1 MGAESVP
8 TEAGGSRAAA
18 RAPVHAWRSRALAA
32 VSHHRSVQ
40 AWHGLLVAFFLLFVL
55 LPTLYVLG
63 YVAMDWNGV
72 QSIFADPILSGRI
85 LPAVLYSF
93 SVAGSV
99 ALFDLVAGLPLA
111 WLLVRH
117 EFRGKSWFDTLID
130 SPLAVTTAG
139 LGFSVVLFWGVSP
152 TITQHPPFSLGL
164 TNSAFLILVLL
175 HLTTTFPYMVRSLAA
190 ILQEIDIEYENA
202 ARAAGASRLTAARTI
217 TLPMFRSGMATGL
230 LLVLAK
236 ALSDTGGALTA
247 LTLIGAVNA
256 DTSNPA
262 NLYAPFTGN
271 GTALIGIW
279 KSFATHA
286 GTPAAVVSELNG
298 GLALVSAVMIVLA
311 LVLLV
316 VVKYVAV
323 RLRFPLRRVWPIAER
338 KLSTRRFAHLRD
350 TGALAALVFFILLP
364 SFFFLGF
371 LFVATPTAALDWGRF
386 WNAVGISFLIG
397 GVATGLDLAMG
408 VPFAILITR
417 GKLRWLGR
425 TLDALVN
432 VPYIVPSA
440 ALGISLSLFW
450 SAQRT
455 IVPSL
460 LVLVILAHV
469 AFTFPFVVRNVVGAL
484 EQLDPA
490 AEETARTL
498 GAKPTQVFRR
508 VLLPAIRPAIL
519 AGAIMA
525 FTRSLGETG
534 ATQAVA
540 GIGLETI
547 PLLIV
552 NIITSKTPQYYEAAL
567 AQLALLGVSF
577 GAILAMRLVTLRGRS
592 HG

>member
-1 MGAESVP
+1 MGTAEPPSEVAEHP
-8 TEAGGSRAAA
+8 ASK
-18 RAPVHAWRSRALAA
+18 RAPEHAWRSRVLGWVSNRWA
-32 VSHHRSVQ
+32 VWF
-40 AWHGLLVAFFLLFVL
+40 WHGGLVGFFLVFVL

-63 YVAMDWNGV
+63 YVVADWSGV
-72 QSIFADPILSGRI
+72 ETIFQDPLLAGRI
-85 LPAVLYSF
+85 LPAITYSF
-93 SVAGSV
+93 GVAGMV

-117 EFRGKSWFDTLID
+117 DFRGKSWFDTLID

-152 TITQHPPFSLGL
+152 TIAQHPPGSLGL
-164 TNSAFLILVLL
+164 TGNAFLILVLL

-202 ARAAGASRLTAARTI
+202 ARAAGASRLTAVRTI

-247 LTLIGAVNA
+247 LTLIGAVDPN
-256 DTSNPA
+256 S
-262 NLYAPFTGN
+262 LYAPFTGN
-271 GTALIGIW
+271 GTALIGVW
-279 KSFATHA
+279 KGIAGQAATSPILK
-286 GTPAAVVSELNG
+286 TELNG
-298 GLALVSAVMIVLA
+298 GLALVSALMIVLA

-316 VVKYVAV
+316 VVKFVAV
-323 RLRFPLRRVWPIAER
+323 RLKFPLRRVWPVAER
-338 KLSTRRFAHLRD
+338 RLSTRPFARLRD
-350 TGALAALVFFILLP
+350 LGALAVLVFFILVP

-371 LFVATPTAALDWGRF
+371 LFVATPAAALDWGRF
-386 WNAVGISFLIG
+386 WGAVGISFLIG
-397 GVATGLDLAMG
+397 GVATGVDLAMG
-408 VPFAILITR
+408 IPLAILIAR
-417 GKLRWLGR
+417 GRLRWLGR
-425 TLDALVN
+425 MLDAMVN
-432 VPYIVPSA
+432 IPYIVPSA

-450 SAQRT
+450 SAQKT

-460 LVLVILAHV
+460 LVLVTLAHV

-490 AEETARTL
+490 TEETARTL
-498 GAKPTQVFRR
+498 GAKPVQVFRR

-540 GIGLETI
+540 GTGIETI

-577 GAILAMRLVTLRGRS
+577 GAILALRLVIERRRS

>member
-1 MGAESVP
+1 MGAEAVP
-8 TEAGGSRAAA
+8 PETDGDRTATRE
-18 RAPVHAWRSRALAA
+18 PVHAWRSRALAA
-32 VSHHRSVQ
+32 VSTRWAVRG
-40 AWHGLLVAFFLLFVL
+40 WHGALLGFFLLFVL

-63 YVAMDWNGV
+63 YVAVDWSGV
-72 QSIFADPILSGRI
+72 QSIFGDPVLAGRI
-85 LPAVLYSF
+85 LPAVAYSF
-93 SVAGSV
+93 GVAGMV

-139 LGFSVVLFWGVSP
+139 LGFSVVLFWGLSP
-152 TITQHPPFSLGL
+152 TITQHPPGSLGL

-190 ILQEIDIEYENA
+190 ILQEIDVEYENA
-202 ARAAGASRLTAARTI
+202 ARAAGASRLTAVRTI

-256 DTSNPA
+256 DASVA
-262 NLYAPFTGN
+262 GNLYAPFTGN

-286 GTPAAVVSELNG
+286 GTPASLAVELNG
-298 GLALVSAVMIVLA
+298 GLALVSALMIVLA
-311 LVLLV
+311 LALLV
-316 VVKYVAV
+316 AVKYVAV
-323 RLRFPLRRVWPIAER
+323 RLKFPLRRVWPVAER
-338 KLSTRRFAHLRD
+338 KLSSRPFPRLRD
-350 TGALAALVFFILLP
+350 FGALAVLVFFILVP
-364 SFFFLGF
+364 SFFFLAF
-371 LFVATPTAALDWGRF
+371 LFVAAPTAALDWGRF

-397 GVATGLDLAMG
+397 GVATGIDLAMG

-417 GKLRWLGR
+417 GRLRWLGR
-425 TLDALVN
+425 ILDALVN
-432 VPYIVPSA
+432 IPYIVPSA

-450 SAQRT
+450 SAQKT

-460 LVLVILAHV
+460 LVLVTLAHV

-498 GAKPTQVFRR
+498 GAKPAQVFRR

-540 GIGLETI
+540 GTGIETI

-552 NIITSKTPQYYEAAL
+552 NIITSRTPQYYEAAL

-577 GAILAMRLVTLRGRS
+577 AAILFLRLVIERRRS

>member
-1 MGAESVP
+1 MAAEAVP
-8 TEAGGSRAAA
+8 PEAGRDRTAT
-18 RAPVHAWRSRALAA
+18 RAPVHAWRSRILAA
-32 VSHHRSVQ
+32 VSTRGAVR
-40 AWHGLLVAFFLLFVL
+40 AWHGALIGFFLLFVL
-55 LPTLYVLG
+55 VPTLYVLG
-63 YVAMDWNGV
+63 YVAVDWNGV
-72 QSIFADPILSGRI
+72 QSIFADSALSGLI
-85 LPAVLYSF
+85 LPAVGYSF
-93 SVAGSV
+93 AVAGSV

-117 EFRGKSWFDTLID
+117 DFRGKTWFDTLID

-152 TITQHPPFSLGL
+152 TITQHPPGSLGL
-164 TNSAFLILVLL
+164 TDSAFLILVLL

-190 ILQEIDIEYENA
+190 ILQEIDVEYENA
-202 ARAAGASRLTAARTI
+202 ARAAGASRLTAVRTI

-247 LTLIGAVNA
+247 LTLIGAVNPNSA
-256 DTSNPA
+256 TG
-262 NLYAPFTGN
+262 PFAGN

-279 KSFATHA
+279 KGIA
-286 GTPAAVVSELNG
+286 GKTPDLLLKTELNG
-298 GLALVSAVMIVLA
+298 GLALVSALMIVLA
-311 LVLLV
+311 LILLV

-323 RLRFPLRRVWPIAER
+323 RLKVPLRRVWPVAER
-338 KLSTRRFAHLRD
+338 KLSSRPFPRLRD
-350 TGALAALVFFILLP
+350 IGALAALVFFILIP
-364 SFFFLGF
+364 SFFFLVF
-371 LFVATPTAALDWGRF
+371 LFVATPTAAMDWGRF
-386 WNAVGISFLIG
+386 WGAVAISFLIG
-397 GVATGLDLAMG
+397 GVATGIDLAMG

-417 GKLRWLGR
+417 GRLRWLGR
-425 TLDALVN
+425 ILDALVN
-432 VPYIVPSA
+432 IPYIVPSA

-450 SAQRT
+450 SAQQA

-460 LVLVILAHV
+460 IVLVTLAHV

-498 GAKPTQVFRR
+498 GAKPVQVFRR

-540 GIGLETI
+540 GTGIETI

-552 NIITSKTPQYYEAAL
+552 NIITSRTPQYYEAAL

-577 GAILAMRLVTLRGRS
+577 AAILFLRLVIERRRS

>member
-1 MGAESVP
+1 
-8 TEAGGSRAAA
+8 
-18 RAPVHAWRSRALAA
+18 
-32 VSHHRSVQ
+32 
-40 AWHGLLVAFFLLFVL
+40 

-63 YVAMDWNGV
+63 YVAVDWSGV
-72 QSIFADPILSGRI
+72 QSIFADPRLADRI
-85 LPAVLYSF
+85 LPAVAYSF
-93 SVAGSV
+93 GVAGMV
-99 ALFDLVAGLPLA
+99 AVFDLLAGLPLA
-111 WLLVRH
+111 WLIVRH

-139 LGFSVVLFWGVSP
+139 LGFSVVLFWGISP
-152 TITQHPPFSLGL
+152 TIAQHPPGSLGL
-164 TNSAFLILVLL
+164 TNSAFLILFLL

-190 ILQEIDIEYENA
+190 ILQEIDVEYENA

-256 DTSNPA
+256 NTSNPN
-262 NLYAPFTGN
+262 NLFAPFTGN

-279 KSFATHA
+279 KSFATHP
-286 GTPAAVVSELNG
+286 GTSAAVATELNG
-298 GLALVSAVMIVLA
+298 GLALVSALMIVLA

-316 VVKYVAV
+316 LVKFVAV

-338 KLSTRRFAHLRD
+338 KLSTRPFPRLRD
-350 TGALAALVFFILLP
+350 VGALAALVLFILIP

-371 LFVATPTAALDWGRF
+371 LFVATPGSAIEWGRF
-386 WNAVGISFLIG
+386 WSAVGISFLIG
-397 GVATGLDLAMG
+397 AVATVVDLAMG

-417 GKLRWLGR
+417 GKLRWMGR
-425 TLDALVN
+425 ILDALVN

-450 SAQRT
+450 SAQKT

-460 LVLVILAHV
+460 IILVTLAHV

-498 GAKPTQVFRR
+498 GAKPVQVFRR
-508 VLLPAIRPAIL
+508 VLLPAIRPAIF

-540 GIGLETI
+540 GTNLETI
-547 PLLIV
+547 PLFIV
-552 NIITSKTPQYYEAAL
+552 NIITSPTPRYYEAAL

-577 GAILAMRLVTLRGRS
+577 AAILVLRLVIERRRS

>member
-1 MGAESVP
+1 MGSAAFPPGDVAEPGATPAS
-8 TEAGGSRAAA
+8 TGDRSA
-18 RAPVHAWRSRALAA
+18 RVLKA
-32 VSHHRSVQ
+32 VSSRWAVR
-40 AWHGLLVAFFLLFVL
+40 AWYAGIVGFFLFFVL

-63 YVAMDWNGV
+63 YVAADWSGV
-72 QSIFADPILSGRI
+72 QTILADPIQAGRI
-85 LPAVLYSF
+85 VPAVAYSF
-93 SVAGSV
+93 GVAGAV
-99 ALFDLVAGLPLA
+99 ALLDLMAGLPLA
-111 WLLVRH
+111 WLIVRH

-139 LGFSVVLFWGVSP
+139 LGFSIVLFWGVSP
-152 TITQHPPFSLGL
+152 TILQHPPGSLGL
-164 TNSAFLILVLL
+164 TANPFLILVLL

-247 LTLIGAVNA
+247 LTLIGAVN
-256 DTSNPA
+256 TSS
-262 NLYAPFTGN
+262 LTAPFAGN

-279 KSFATHA
+279 KGIASNSATS
-286 GTPAAVVSELNG
+286 AAVRAELNG
-298 GLALVSAVMIVLA
+298 GLALVSALMIVLS

-316 VVKYVAV
+316 LVKYTAV
-323 RLRFPLRRVWPIAER
+323 RLKFPLRRVWPRAER
-338 KLSTRRFAHLRD
+338 RLSRGTFPRLRD
-350 TGALAALVFFILLP
+350 AWGLGFLVLMILLP

-371 LFVATPTAALDWGRF
+371 LFVATPGQALDWTRF

-397 GVATGLDLAMG
+397 GVATAVDLFTG
-408 VPFAILITR
+408 IPLAIMITR
-417 GKLRWLGR
+417 GKMRWLGR
-425 TLDALVN
+425 LLDALVN
-432 VPYIVPSA
+432 IPYIVPSA

-450 SAQRT
+450 GAQKT
-455 IVPSL
+455 IVPSI
-460 LVLVILAHV
+460 LVLVTLAHV

-490 AEETARTL
+490 TEETARTL
-498 GAKPTQVFRR
+498 GAKPIQVFRR
-508 VLLPAIRPAIL
+508 VLFPAVRPAIL

-540 GIGLETI
+540 GTQLETI

-552 NIITSKTPQYYEAAL
+552 NLVTAKVPVYYEAAL

-577 GAILAMRLVTLRGRS
+577 AAILALRLVLERRRG

>member
-1 MGAESVP
+1 MGTAEPPSEVAEHP
-8 TEAGGSRAAA
+8 ASK
-18 RAPVHAWRSRALAA
+18 RAPEHAWRSRVLGWVSNRWA
-32 VSHHRSVQ
+32 VWF
-40 AWHGLLVAFFLLFVL
+40 WHGGLVGFFLVFVL

-63 YVAMDWNGV
+63 YVVADWSGV
-72 QSIFADPILSGRI
+72 ETIFQDPLLAGRI
-85 LPAVLYSF
+85 LPAITYSF
-93 SVAGSV
+93 GVAGMV

-117 EFRGKSWFDTLID
+117 DFRGKSWFDTLID

-152 TITQHPPFSLGL
+152 TIAQHPPGSLGL
-164 TNSAFLILVLL
+164 TGNAFLILVLL

-202 ARAAGASRLTAARTI
+202 ARAAGASRLTAVRTI

-247 LTLIGAVNA
+247 LTLIGAVDPN
-256 DTSNPA
+256 S
-262 NLYAPFTGN
+262 LYAPFTGN
-271 GTALIGIW
+271 GTALIGVW
-279 KSFATHA
+279 KGIAGQAATSPILK
-286 GTPAAVVSELNG
+286 TELNG
-298 GLALVSAVMIVLA
+298 GLALVSALMIVLA

-316 VVKYVAV
+316 VVKFVAV
-323 RLRFPLRRVWPIAER
+323 RLKFPLRRVWPVAER
-338 KLSTRRFAHLRD
+338 RLSTRPFARLRD
-350 TGALAALVFFILLP
+350 IGALAALVFFILVP

-371 LFVATPTAALDWGRF
+371 LFVATPAAALDWGRF
-386 WNAVGISFLIG
+386 WGAVGISFLIG
-397 GVATGLDLAMG
+397 GVATGVDLAMG
-408 VPFAILITR
+408 IPLAILIAR
-417 GKLRWLGR
+417 GRLRWLGR
-425 TLDALVN
+425 MLDALVN
-432 VPYIVPSA
+432 IPYIVPSA

-450 SAQRT
+450 SAQKT

-460 LVLVILAHV
+460 LVLVTLAHV

-490 AEETARTL
+490 TEETARTL
-498 GAKPTQVFRR
+498 GAKPVQVFRR

-540 GIGLETI
+540 GTGIETI

-577 GAILAMRLVTLRGRS
+577 GAILALRLVIERRRS

>member
-1 MGAESVP
+1 MGDESVP
-8 TEAGGSRAAA
+8 PEGEGTPAVTGG
-18 RAPVHAWRSRALAA
+18 PTHAWRSRFLAMVSTRWA
-32 VSHHRSVQ
+32 VRL
-40 AWHGLLVAFFLLFVL
+40 WHGAIIGFFLVFVL

-63 YVAMDWNGV
+63 YVAVDWGGV
-72 QSIFADPILSGRI
+72 QSIFADPYLAGLI
-85 LPAVLYSF
+85 LPAVGYSF
-93 SVAGSV
+93 AVAGTV

-117 EFRGKSWFDTLID
+117 DFRGKTWFDTLID

-152 TITQHPPFSLGL
+152 TISQHPPGALGL
-164 TNSAFLILVLL
+164 TGSAFAILVLL

-190 ILQEIDIEYENA
+190 ILQEIDVEYENA
-202 ARAAGASRLTAARTI
+202 ARAAGASRLTAVRTI

-236 ALSDTGGALTA
+236 ALSDTGGPLTA
-247 LTLIGAVNA
+247 LTLIGAVNPSSLA
-256 DTSNPA
+256 
-262 NLYAPFTGN
+262 APFTGN

-279 KSFATHA
+279 KGIASRAS
-286 GTPAAVVSELNG
+286 TPALLKTELSG
-298 GLALVSAVMIVLA
+298 GLALVSALMIVLA

-316 VVKYVAV
+316 LVKYVAV
-323 RLRFPLRRVWPIAER
+323 RLKVPLRRVWPLAER
-338 KLSTRRFAHLRD
+338 RLSVRPFPRLRD
-350 TGALAALVFFILLP
+350 LGALLALVLFILVP

-371 LFVATPTAALDWGRF
+371 LLVATPTTALDWSRF
-386 WNAVGISFLIG
+386 WGAVGISFLIG
-397 GVATGLDLAMG
+397 GVATGIDLAMG
-408 VPFAILITR
+408 VPLAILITR
-417 GKLRWLGR
+417 GKLRWLTR
-425 TLDALVN
+425 ILDALVN

-450 SAQRT
+450 SAQKT

-460 LVLVILAHV
+460 LVLVTLAHV
-469 AFTFPFVVRNVVGAL
+469 AFTFPFVVRNVVGAM

-490 AEETARTL
+490 TEETARTL
-498 GAKPTQVFRR
+498 GAKPIQVFRR
-508 VLLPAIRPAIL
+508 VLLPTIRPAIL

-540 GIGLETI
+540 GTGLETI

-577 GAILAMRLVTLRGRS
+577 AAILGLRLLVERRRS

>member
-1 MGAESVP
+1 MG
-8 TEAGGSRAAA
+8 TAAA
-18 RAPVHAWRSRALAA
+18 PSEVGEGASPTRAPEHPWRARGLALVSTPWA
-32 VSHHRSVQ
+32 VRL
-40 AWHGLLVAFFLLFVL
+40 WHGVVLAFFVIFVL

-63 YVAMDWNGV
+63 YVAVDWSGV
-72 QSIFADPILSGRI
+72 QTIFSDPVLAGRI
-85 LPAVLYSF
+85 APAIAYSF
-93 SVAGSV
+93 GVAGMV

-152 TITQHPPFSLGL
+152 VITQHPPGSLGL
-164 TNSAFLILVLL
+164 TDSAFLILILL

-256 DTSNPA
+256 DASNLA
-262 NLYAPFTGN
+262 NLQAPFAGN

-279 KSFATHA
+279 KSFATHS
-286 GTPAAVVSELNG
+286 GTPAAIVTELNG
-298 GLALVSAVMIVLA
+298 GLAVVSALMIVLS

-316 VVKYVAV
+316 VVKFVAV
-323 RLRFPLRRVWPIAER
+323 RLRFPLRRVWPVAER
-338 KLSTRRFAHLRD
+338 RLSTHRYARLRD
-350 TGALAALVFFILLP
+350 LGALVALVLFILVP
-364 SFFFLGF
+364 SFFFLTF
-371 LFVATPTAALDWGRF
+371 LVAATPTTALDWGRF

-397 GVATGLDLAMG
+397 GVATVIDLAMG
-408 VPFAILITR
+408 VPLAILITR
-417 GKLRWLGR
+417 GRLRWLGR
-425 TLDALVN
+425 ALDALVN
-432 VPYIVPSA
+432 IPYIVPSA

-450 SAQRT
+450 TAQKA

-460 LVLVILAHV
+460 LVLVTLAHV
-469 AFTFPFVVRNVVGAL
+469 AFTIPFVVRNVVGAL

-490 AEETARTL
+490 TEETARTL
-498 GAKPTQVFRR
+498 GAKPVQVFRR
-508 VLLPAIRPAIL
+508 VLLPGIRPAIL

-540 GIGLETI
+540 GTGVETI

-552 NIITSKTPQYYEAAL
+552 NIITSKAPQYYEAAL

-577 GAILAMRLVTLRGRS
+577 AAILAMRLVVERRRS
-592 HG
+592 PG

>member
-1 MGAESVP
+1 MGAAEAPSDATVNP
-8 TEAGGSRAAA
+8 TAT
-18 RAPVHAWRSRALAA
+18 RAPEHVWRSKSLAW
-32 VSHHRSVQ
+32 VSNRWVVW
-40 AWHGLLVAFFLLFVL
+40 AWHGGLVVFFLVFVL

-63 YVAMDWNGV
+63 YVVADWSGV
-72 QSIFADPILSGRI
+72 QTVFQDPVLAGRI
-85 LPAVLYSF
+85 LPAITYSF
-93 SVAGSV
+93 GVAGMV

-111 WLLVRH
+111 WIIVRH
-117 EFRGKSWFDTLID
+117 DFRGKSWFDTLID

-152 TITQHPPFSLGL
+152 TIVQHPPGSLGL
-164 TNSAFLILVLL
+164 TGNAFLILVLL

-247 LTLIGAVNA
+247 LTLIGAVNPN
-256 DTSNPA
+256 S
-262 NLYAPFTGN
+262 LYAPFTGN
-271 GTALIGIW
+271 GTALIGVW
-279 KSFATHA
+279 KGIAGQAT
-286 GTPAAVVSELNG
+286 TSPILKTELNG
-298 GLALVSAVMIVLA
+298 GLALVSALMIVLA

-316 VVKYVAV
+316 VVKFVAV
-323 RLRFPLRRVWPIAER
+323 RLKFPLRRVWPVAER
-338 KLSTRRFAHLRD
+338 RLSSRPYARLRD
-350 TGALAALVFFILLP
+350 LGALAALVFFILIP
-364 SFFFLGF
+364 SFFFLAF

-386 WNAVGISFLIG
+386 WSAVGISFLIG
-397 GVATGLDLAMG
+397 GVATGIDLATG
-408 VPFAILITR
+408 VPLAILITR

-425 TLDALVN
+425 MLDALVN
-432 VPYIVPSA
+432 IPYIVPSA

-450 SAQRT
+450 SAQT
-455 IVPSL
+455 AIVPSL
-460 LVLVILAHV
+460 LILVTLAHV

-490 AEETARTL
+490 TEETARTL
-498 GAKPTQVFRR
+498 GAKPVQVFRR
-508 VLLPAIRPAIL
+508 VLLPAVRPAIL

-540 GIGLETI
+540 GTNLETI

-577 GAILAMRLVTLRGRS
+577 AAILTLRLVIERRRG

>member
-1 MGAESVP
+1 MGAEAVP
-8 TEAGGSRAAA
+8 REVDGNRAVT
-18 RAPVHAWRSRALAA
+18 REPVHVWRSKTLAA
-32 VSHHRSVQ
+32 VSTNWAVRG
-40 AWHGLLVAFFLLFVL
+40 WHVFLVGFFLLFVL

-63 YVAMDWNGV
+63 YVAVDWNGV
-72 QSIFADPILSGRI
+72 QSIFADPRLSGLI
-85 LPAVLYSF
+85 LPAVGYSF
-93 SVAGSV
+93 AVAGSV

-152 TITQHPPFSLGL
+152 TIAQFPPGSLGL

-190 ILQEIDIEYENA
+190 ILQEIDVEYENA

-256 DTSNPA
+256 DTSNPN
-262 NLYAPFTGN
+262 NLFAPFTGN

-279 KSFATHA
+279 KSFAGHA
-286 GTPAAVVSELNG
+286 GTSPLLRTELNG
-298 GLALVSAVMIVLA
+298 GLALVSALMIVLA

-316 VVKYVAV
+316 VVKFVAV
-323 RLRFPLRRVWPIAER
+323 RLKVPLRRVWPVAER
-338 KLSTRRFAHLRD
+338 KLSSKPFPRLRD
-350 TGALAALVFFILLP
+350 LGALAALVFFILIP
-364 SFFFLGF
+364 SFFFLTF
-371 LFVATPTAALDWGRF
+371 LVFATPTAAIDWGRF

-397 GVATGLDLAMG
+397 GVATGVDLAMG

-425 TLDALVN
+425 ILDAFVN

-450 SAQRT
+450 SAQKA

-460 LVLVILAHV
+460 LILVTLAHV

-490 AEETARTL
+490 AEETAKTL
-498 GAKPTQVFRR
+498 GAKPVQVFRR

-540 GIGLETI
+540 GTQLETI
-547 PLLIV
+547 PLFIV

-567 AQLALLGVSF
+567 AQLALLFVSF
-577 GAILAMRLVTLRGRS
+577 AAILAMRLVIERRRG

>member
-1 MGAESVP
+1 MGEAEAPSEVGENP
-8 TEAGGSRAAA
+8 TAT
-18 RAPVHAWRSRALAA
+18 RAPVHAWRSRALGL
-32 VSHHRSVQ
+32 VSAPWSVR
-40 AWHGLLVAFFLLFVL
+40 AWHGLLLAFFLLFVL

-63 YVAMDWNGV
+63 YVAADWGGV
-72 QSIFADPILSGRI
+72 QTVFADPRLSGLI
-85 LPAVLYSF
+85 LPAVGYSF
-93 SVAGSV
+93 GVAGSV

-152 TITQHPPFSLGL
+152 TITQHPPGSLGL

-256 DTSNPA
+256 DTSNPN
-262 NLYAPFTGN
+262 NLFAPFTGN

-279 KSFATHA
+279 KSFAGAA
-286 GTPAAVVSELNG
+286 GTSPLVRTELNG
-298 GLALVSAVMIVLA
+298 GLALVSAMMIVLA
-311 LVLLV
+311 LILLV

-323 RLRFPLRRVWPIAER
+323 RLKVPLRRVWPIAER
-338 KLSTRRFAHLRD
+338 KLSSRPFPGLRD
-350 TGALAALVFFILLP
+350 FGALAALVFFILVP

-386 WNAVGISFLIG
+386 WGAVGISFLIG
-397 GVATGLDLAMG
+397 GVATGIDLAMG

-417 GKLRWLGR
+417 GKLRWMGR
-425 TLDALVN
+425 ILDALVN
-432 VPYIVPSA
+432 IPYIVPSA

-450 SAQRT
+450 SAQKT

-460 LVLVILAHV
+460 IVLVTLAHV

-490 AEETARTL
+490 TEETAKTL
-498 GAKPTQVFRR
+498 GAKPLQVFRR

-540 GIGLETI
+540 GTGIETI

-552 NIITSKTPQYYEAAL
+552 NIVTSKVPQYYEAAL

-577 GAILAMRLVTLRGRS
+577 AAILAMRLVVERRRT

>member
-1 MGAESVP
+1 MGAEAVP
-8 TEAGGSRAAA
+8 PGPTGNRTATRE
-18 RAPVHAWRSRALAA
+18 PVHAWRSRALAA
-32 VSHHRSVQ
+32 VSTQWAVRG
-40 AWHGLLVAFFLLFVL
+40 WHGLLLGFFLVFVL

-63 YVAMDWNGV
+63 YVAVDWNGV
-72 QSIFADPILSGRI
+72 QSIFADPVLAGRI
-85 LPAVLYSF
+85 LPAVAYSF
-93 SVAGSV
+93 GVAGMV

-152 TITQHPPFSLGL
+152 TIAQYPPGSLGL

-256 DTSNPA
+256 DASVA
-262 NLYAPFTGN
+262 NHLYAPFTGN

-286 GTPAAVVSELNG
+286 GTPASLAAELNG
-298 GLALVSAVMIVLA
+298 GLALVSALMIILA
-311 LVLLV
+311 LALLV

-323 RLRFPLRRVWPIAER
+323 RLRFPLRRVWPITER
-338 KLSTRRFAHLRD
+338 KLSSRPFPRLRD
-350 TGALAALVFFILLP
+350 LGALVALVVFILVP

-371 LFVATPTAALDWGRF
+371 LFVAAPSAALDWGRF

-397 GVATGLDLAMG
+397 GVATGIDLAMG

-417 GKLRWLGR
+417 GKLRWMGR
-425 TLDALVN
+425 ILDALVN
-432 VPYIVPSA
+432 IPYIVPSA

-450 SAQRT
+450 SAQRA

-460 LVLVILAHV
+460 VVLVTLAHV

-498 GAKPTQVFRR
+498 GAKPAQVFRR

-540 GIGLETI
+540 GTGIETI

-552 NIITSKTPQYYEAAL
+552 NIITSRTPEYYEAAL

-577 GAILAMRLVTLRGRS
+577 AAILGLRLVIERRRSRG
-592 HG
+592 

>member
-1 MGAESVP
+1 MGAEAVP
-8 TEAGGSRAAA
+8 ARSEGSRAQA
-18 RAPVHAWRSRALAA
+18 RRPAHAWRARALAA
-32 VSHHRSVQ
+32 VSTRW
-40 AWHGLLVAFFLLFVL
+40 AIRLWHVLLVGFFFVFVL

-63 YVAMDWNGV
+63 YVAVDWSGV
-72 QSIFADPILSGRI
+72 QGIFADPRLSGLI
-85 LPAVLYSF
+85 LPAVAYSF
-93 SVAGSV
+93 GVAGSV

-111 WLLVRH
+111 WLVVRH

-152 TITQHPPFSLGL
+152 TITQHPPGSLGL
-164 TNSAFLILVLL
+164 TNSAFVILVLL

-190 ILQEIDIEYENA
+190 ILQEIDVEYENA

-247 LTLIGAVNA
+247 LTLIGAVNPNSA
-256 DTSNPA
+256 FG
-262 NLYAPFTGN
+262 PFTGN

-279 KSFATHA
+279 KGVA
-286 GTPAAVVSELNG
+286 GSTTDAVLRTELSGGLAVVS
-298 GLALVSAVMIVLA
+298 ALMIVLA

-316 VVKYVAV
+316 VVKFVAV
-323 RLRFPLRRVWPIAER
+323 RLRVPLRRVWPVAER
-338 KLSTRRFAHLRD
+338 RLSRRPFPRLRD
-350 TGALAALVFFILLP
+350 TGALAALVFFILIP
-364 SFFFLGF
+364 SFFFLAF
-371 LFVATPTAALDWGRF
+371 LFVATPTSALDWGRF

-397 GVATGLDLAMG
+397 GVATGIDLAMG

-417 GKLRWLGR
+417 GRLRWLGR
-425 TLDALVN
+425 ILDALVN

-450 SAQRT
+450 SAQQA

-460 LVLVILAHV
+460 IVLVTLAHV

-490 AEETARTL
+490 TEETAQTL
-498 GAKPTQVFRR
+498 GAKPLQVFRR

-540 GIGLETI
+540 GTGLETI

-552 NIITSKTPQYYEAAL
+552 NIITSRTPQYYEAAL

-577 GAILAMRLVTLRGRS
+577 AAILLMRFVIERRRG

>member
-1 MGAESVP
+1 MGTAEAPSEV
-8 TEAGGSRAAA
+8 AANPVA
-18 RAPVHAWRSRALAA
+18 TRAPEHALRSKALATVSNRWA
-32 VSHHRSVQ
+32 VWL
-40 AWHGLLVAFFLLFVL
+40 WHGGIVGFFLLFVL

-63 YVAMDWNGV
+63 YVAADWGGV
-72 QSIFADPILSGRI
+72 QTIFQDPVLAGRI
-85 LPAVLYSF
+85 LPAIGYSF
-93 SVAGSV
+93 GVAGMV

-117 EFRGKSWFDTLID
+117 DFRGKSWVDPLID

-139 LGFSVVLFWGVSP
+139 LGFSVVLFWGLSP
-152 TITQHPPFSLGL
+152 TIAQHPPGALGL
-164 TNSAFLILVLL
+164 TGNAFLILVLL

-190 ILQEIDIEYENA
+190 ILQEIDVEYENA

-256 DTSNPA
+256 DTSSLS
-262 NLYAPFTGN
+262 NLFAPFTGN

-286 GTPAAVVSELNG
+286 GTPAAVAAELNG

-323 RLRFPLRRVWPIAER
+323 RLKFPLRRVWPLAER
-338 KLSTRRFAHLRD
+338 RLSTRRYARLRD
-350 TGALAALVFFILLP
+350 LGALAALVFFILIP
-364 SFFFLGF
+364 SFFFLAF
-371 LFVATPTAALDWGRF
+371 LVVATPTVALDWGRF

-397 GVATGLDLAMG
+397 GVATGIDLVMG
-408 VPFAILITR
+408 VPLAILITR
-417 GKLRWLGR
+417 GRMRWLGR
-425 TLDALVN
+425 ILDAMVN
-432 VPYIVPSA
+432 IPYIVPSA

-450 SAQRT
+450 SAQKT

-460 LVLVILAHV
+460 LVLVTLAHV

-490 AEETARTL
+490 TEETARTL
-498 GAKPTQVFRR
+498 GAKPVQVFRR

-540 GIGLETI
+540 GTNLETI

-552 NIITSKTPQYYEAAL
+552 NIITSRTPQYYEAAL

-577 GAILAMRLVTLRGRS
+577 AAILAMRLVVERRRGR
-592 HG
+592 G

>member
-1 MGAESVP
+1 MGTAEPPSEVAEHP
-8 TEAGGSRAAA
+8 ASK
-18 RAPVHAWRSRALAA
+18 RAPEHAWRSRVLGWVSNRWA
-32 VSHHRSVQ
+32 VWF
-40 AWHGLLVAFFLLFVL
+40 WHGGLVGFFLVFVL

-63 YVAMDWNGV
+63 YVVADWSGV
-72 QSIFADPILSGRI
+72 ETIFQDPLLAGRI
-85 LPAVLYSF
+85 LPAITYSF
-93 SVAGSV
+93 GVAGMV

-117 EFRGKSWFDTLID
+117 DFRGKSWFDTLID

-152 TITQHPPFSLGL
+152 TIAQHPPGSLGL
-164 TNSAFLILVLL
+164 TGNAFLILVLL

-202 ARAAGASRLTAARTI
+202 ARAAGASRLTAVRTI

-247 LTLIGAVNA
+247 LTLIGAVDPN
-256 DTSNPA
+256 S
-262 NLYAPFTGN
+262 LYAPFTGN
-271 GTALIGIW
+271 GTALIGVW
-279 KSFATHA
+279 KGIAGQAATSPILK
-286 GTPAAVVSELNG
+286 TELNG
-298 GLALVSAVMIVLA
+298 GLALVSALMIVLA
-311 LVLLV
+311 LVLLIA
-316 VVKYVAV
+316 VKFVAV
-323 RLRFPLRRVWPIAER
+323 RLKFPLRRVWPVAER
-338 KLSTRRFAHLRD
+338 RLSTRPFARLRD
-350 TGALAALVFFILLP
+350 IGALAALVFFILVP

-371 LFVATPTAALDWGRF
+371 LFVATPAAALDWGRF
-386 WNAVGISFLIG
+386 WGAVGISFLIG
-397 GVATGLDLAMG
+397 GVATGVDLAMG
-408 VPFAILITR
+408 IPLAILIAR
-417 GKLRWLGR
+417 GRLRWLGR
-425 TLDALVN
+425 MLDAMVN
-432 VPYIVPSA
+432 IPYIVPSA

-450 SAQRT
+450 SAQKT

-460 LVLVILAHV
+460 LVLVTLAHV

-490 AEETARTL
+490 TEETARTL
-498 GAKPTQVFRR
+498 GAKPVQVFRR

-540 GIGLETI
+540 GTGIETI

-577 GAILAMRLVTLRGRS
+577 GAILALRLVIERRRS

>member
-1 MGAESVP
+1 MGAEAVP
-8 TEAGGSRAAA
+8 SEAEGNRPAA
-18 RAPVHAWRSRALAA
+18 RQPVHARRARALAFVSTRWA
-32 VSHHRSVQ
+32 VR
-40 AWHGLLVAFFLLFVL
+40 AWHGILLGFFLLFVL

-63 YVAMDWNGV
+63 YVAVDWGGV
-72 QSIFADPILSGRI
+72 QTIFADPRLSGLI
-85 LPAVLYSF
+85 LPAVAYSF
-93 SVAGSV
+93 AVAGSV

-152 TITQHPPFSLGL
+152 TIAQHPPGSLGL

-190 ILQEIDIEYENA
+190 ILQEIDVEYENA

-247 LTLIGAVNA
+247 LTLIGAVNP
-256 DTSNPA
+256 DTSNPG
-262 NLYAPFTGN
+262 NLFAPFTGN

-279 KSFATHA
+279 KSFAGAA
-286 GTPAAVVSELNG
+286 GTSPLLRTELNG
-298 GLALVSAVMIVLA
+298 GLALVSALMIVLA

-323 RLRFPLRRVWPIAER
+323 RLKVPLRRVWPIAER
-338 KLSTRRFAHLRD
+338 KLSARPFPRLRD
-350 TGALAALVFFILLP
+350 MGALAALVFFILIP

-371 LFVATPTAALDWGRF
+371 LFVATPTTALDWGRF
-386 WNAVGISFLIG
+386 WSAVGISFLIG
-397 GVATGLDLAMG
+397 GVATGIDLAMG

-432 VPYIVPSA
+432 IPYIVPSA

-450 SAQRT
+450 RAQT
-455 IVPSL
+455 AIVPSFL
-460 LVLVILAHV
+460 ILVILAHV

-490 AEETARTL
+490 TEETARTL
-498 GAKPTQVFRR
+498 GAKPVQVFRR

-540 GIGLETI
+540 GTNLETI

-552 NIITSKTPQYYEAAL
+552 NIVTSKVPQYYEAAL

-577 GAILAMRLVTLRGRS
+577 AAILAMRLVVERR
-592 HG
+592 HGHG

>member
-1 MGAESVP
+1 MGAEAVP
-8 TEAGGSRAAA
+8 PEVAGERTAT
-18 RAPVHAWRSRALAA
+18 REPVHAWRSRALATVSTRWA
-32 VSHHRSVQ
+32 VRT
-40 AWHGLLVAFFLLFVL
+40 WRGLIVGFFLLFVL

-63 YVAMDWNGV
+63 YVAVDWNGV
-72 QSIFADPILSGRI
+72 QSIFGDPALSGLI
-85 LPAVLYSF
+85 LPAVGYSF
-93 SVAGSV
+93 AVAGTV

-117 EFRGKSWFDTLID
+117 DFRGKSWFDTLID

-139 LGFSVVLFWGVSP
+139 LGFSVVLFWGLSP
-152 TITQHPPFSLGL
+152 TIVQHPPGSLGL
-164 TNSAFLILVLL
+164 TGNAFLILVLL

-190 ILQEIDIEYENA
+190 ILEEIDIEYENA
-202 ARAAGASRLTAARTI
+202 ARAAGASRLTAVRTI

-247 LTLIGAVNA
+247 LTLIGAVNPSSA
-256 DTSNPA
+256 TG
-262 NLYAPFTGN
+262 PFTGN

-279 KSFATHA
+279 KGIA
-286 GTPAAVVSELNG
+286 GKTPDLLLKTELNG
-298 GLALVSAVMIVLA
+298 GLALVSALMIVLA

-323 RLRFPLRRVWPIAER
+323 RLKVPLRRVWPVAER
-338 KLSTRRFAHLRD
+338 KLSSRPYPRLRD
-350 TGALAALVFFILLP
+350 LGALAALVFFILVP
-364 SFFFLGF
+364 SFFFLLF
-371 LFVATPTAALDWGRF
+371 LFVATPTIALDWGRF
-386 WNAVGISFLIG
+386 WGAVGISFLIG
-397 GVATGLDLAMG
+397 GVATGIDLAMG
-408 VPFAILITR
+408 VPLAILITR
-417 GKLRWLGR
+417 GKMRWLGR
-425 TLDALVN
+425 LLDALVN

-450 SAQRT
+450 SAQKT

-460 LVLVILAHV
+460 LVLVTLAHV

-490 AEETARTL
+490 TEETARTL
-498 GAKPTQVFRR
+498 GAKPLQVFGR
-508 VLLPAIRPAIL
+508 VLLPAIRPAIF

-540 GIGLETI
+540 GTGLETI

-577 GAILAMRLVTLRGRS
+577 AAILLLRLVIE
-592 HG
+592 

>member
-1 MGAESVP
+1 MGAEAALPAAEESP
-8 TEAGGSRAAA
+8 TVSR
-18 RAPVHAWRSRALAA
+18 RPVHAWRSRALAA
-32 VSHHRSVQ
+32 VSTNWAVRG
-40 AWHGLLVAFFLLFVL
+40 WHALLIGFFLLFVL

-63 YVAMDWNGV
+63 YVVADWNGV
-72 QSIFADPILSGRI
+72 QSVFVDPRLSDLI
-85 LPAVLYSF
+85 LPAVGYSF
-93 SVAGSV
+93 GVAGAV

-117 EFRGKSWFDTLID
+117 EFRGKSWFDTLVD

-152 TITQHPPFSLGL
+152 TIAQFPPGHLSL

-247 LTLIGAVNA
+247 LTLIGAVN
-256 DTSNPA
+256 TNSP
-262 NLYAPFTGN
+262 YGPFTGN
-271 GTALIGIW
+271 GTALIGVW
-279 KSFATHA
+279 KGVA
-286 GTPAAVVSELNG
+286 GKTPDLVLRTELNG
-298 GLALVSAVMIVLA
+298 GLALVSALMIVLA

-323 RLRFPLRRVWPIAER
+323 GLKVPLRRVWPVAER
-338 KLSTRRFAHLRD
+338 KLSARPFPRLRD
-350 TGALAALVFFILLP
+350 VGALAALVFFILVP
-364 SFFFLGF
+364 SFFFLTF
-371 LFVATPTAALDWGRF
+371 LVFATPTASIDWGRF

-397 GVATGLDLAMG
+397 GVATGVDLAMG

-417 GKLRWLGR
+417 GKLRWVGR
-425 TLDALVN
+425 ILDALVN

-440 ALGISLSLFW
+440 ALGISLYLFW
-450 SAQRT
+450 SAQQA

-460 LVLVILAHV
+460 VVLVTLAHV

-490 AEETARTL
+490 TEETARTL
-498 GAKPTQVFRR
+498 GAKPVQVFRR

-540 GIGLETI
+540 GAGVETI
-547 PLLIV
+547 PIFIV

-577 GAILAMRLVTLRGRS
+577 AAILGMRLLVERRRR

>member
-1 MGAESVP
+1 MGTAEAPSEVTGIP
-8 TEAGGSRAAA
+8 VAT
-18 RAPVHAWRSRALAA
+18 RAPEHVWRSKSLAWVSTRWA
-32 VSHHRSVQ
+32 VRL
-40 AWHGLLVAFFLLFVL
+40 WHGGIVGFFLVFVL

-63 YVAMDWNGV
+63 YVVADWSGV
-72 QSIFADPILSGRI
+72 QTIFQDPILAGRI
-85 LPAVLYSF
+85 LPAVEYSF
-93 SVAGSV
+93 GVAGMV
-99 ALFDLVAGLPLA
+99 ALFDLLAGLPLA

-117 EFRGKSWFDTLID
+117 DFRGKSWFDTLID

-139 LGFSVVLFWGVSP
+139 LGFSVVLFWGLSP
-152 TITQHPPFSLGL
+152 TIVQHPPGSLGL
-164 TNSAFLILVLL
+164 TGNAFLILVLL

-247 LTLIGAVNA
+247 LTLIGAVN
-256 DTSNPA
+256 TSS
-262 NLYAPFTGN
+262 LYAPFTGN
-271 GTALIGIW
+271 GTALIGVW
-279 KSFATHA
+279 KGIAGQATT
-286 GTPAAVVSELNG
+286 TPILKTELNG
-298 GLALVSAVMIVLA
+298 GLALVSALMIVLA

-316 VVKYVAV
+316 LVKYVAV
-323 RLRFPLRRVWPIAER
+323 RLKFPLRRVWPVAER
-338 KLSTRRFAHLRD
+338 RLSTRPFARVRD
-350 TGALAALVFFILLP
+350 LGALAALVFFILVP
-364 SFFFLGF
+364 SFFFLAF
-371 LFVATPTAALDWGRF
+371 LFVATPTANLDWGRF
-386 WNAVGISFLIG
+386 WSAVGISFLIG
-397 GVATGLDLAMG
+397 GVATGIDLVTG
-408 VPFAILITR
+408 VPLAILITR
-417 GKLRWLGR
+417 GKMRWLGR
-425 TLDALVN
+425 ALDAMVN
-432 VPYIVPSA
+432 IPYIVPSA

-450 SAQRT
+450 SAQKT
-455 IVPSL
+455 IVPSF
-460 LVLVILAHV
+460 LVLVTLAHV

-490 AEETARTL
+490 TEETARTL
-498 GAKPTQVFRR
+498 GAKPAQVFQR

-540 GIGLETI
+540 GTNLETI

-577 GAILAMRLVTLRGRS
+577 AAILSLRLVIERRRG

>member
-1 MGAESVP
+1 M
-8 TEAGGSRAAA
+8 
-18 RAPVHAWRSRALAA
+18 
-32 VSHHRSVQ
+32 
-40 AWHGLLVAFFLLFVL
+40 
-55 LPTLYVLG
+55 
-63 YVAMDWNGV
+63 
-72 QSIFADPILSGRI
+72 
-85 LPAVLYSF
+85 
-93 SVAGSV
+93 
-99 ALFDLVAGLPLA
+99 
-111 WLLVRH
+111 
-117 EFRGKSWFDTLID
+117 
-130 SPLAVTTAG
+130 
-139 LGFSVVLFWGVSP
+139 
-152 TITQHPPFSLGL
+152 
-164 TNSAFLILVLL
+164 ILVLL

-190 ILQEIDIEYENA
+190 ILQEIDVEYENA

-247 LTLIGAVNA
+247 LTLIGAVNPNSA
-256 DTSNPA
+256 FG
-262 NLYAPFTGN
+262 PFTGN

-279 KSFATHA
+279 KGVA
-286 GTPAAVVSELNG
+286 GSTTDAVLRTELSGGLAVVS
-298 GLALVSAVMIVLA
+298 ALMIVLA

-316 VVKYVAV
+316 VVKFVAV
-323 RLRFPLRRVWPIAER
+323 RLRVPLRRVWPVAER
-338 KLSTRRFAHLRD
+338 RLSRRPFPRLRD
-350 TGALAALVFFILLP
+350 TGALAALVFFILIP
-364 SFFFLGF
+364 SFFFLAF
-371 LFVATPTAALDWGRF
+371 LFVATPTSALDWGRF

-397 GVATGLDLAMG
+397 GVATGIDLAMG

-417 GKLRWLGR
+417 GRLRWLGR
-425 TLDALVN
+425 ILDALVN

-450 SAQRT
+450 SAQQA

-460 LVLVILAHV
+460 IVLVTLAHV

-490 AEETARTL
+490 TEETAQTL
-498 GAKPTQVFRR
+498 GAKPLQVFRR

-540 GIGLETI
+540 GTGLETI

-552 NIITSKTPQYYEAAL
+552 NIITSRTPQYYEAAL

-577 GAILAMRLVTLRGRS
+577 AAILLMRFVIERRRG